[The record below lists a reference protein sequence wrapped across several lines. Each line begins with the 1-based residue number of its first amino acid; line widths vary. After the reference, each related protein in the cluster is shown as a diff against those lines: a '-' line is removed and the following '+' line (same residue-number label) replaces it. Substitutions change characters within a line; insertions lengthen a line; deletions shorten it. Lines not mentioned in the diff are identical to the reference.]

1 MLGFMAGIDAR
12 VEEQEAMYE
21 ELDNFDHKLGLYED
35 YKLLDEHEEP
45 PPPPAE
51 RAALRERRVLERS
64 MATSD
69 PAAARAA
76 RAPRPRSATSHRME
90 TCCMRRVP
98 QPRPMS
104 ALEGGRT
111 VYDAML
117 ESKQYQ
123 EALAMYQTVHASH
136 ARLVERMREEKK
148 RAHMARV
155 QTRRAELRDTL
166 HARQAT
172 ARQAALSRQEFFPLR
187 QTQRAARVKREEAA
201 HARERAA
208 FIRFEGKH
216 GTAEEKARARR
227 ERQEPDWLEE
237 RRGARCL
244 PDVVVSAKYEYE
256 K

>member
-1 MLGFMAGIDAR
+1 
-12 VEEQEAMYE
+12 
-21 ELDNFDHKLGLYED
+21 
-35 YKLLDEHEEP
+35 
-45 PPPPAE
+45 
-51 RAALRERRVLERS
+51 
-64 MATSD
+64 
-69 PAAARAA
+69 
-76 RAPRPRSATSHRME
+76 
-90 TCCMRRVP
+90 MRRVP

-148 RAHMARV
+148 RTHMARV

-187 QTQRAARVKREEAA
+187 QTQRAIVLCKRLHESMSPSARPFTPRAA
-201 HARERAA
+201 AATTASAGGDAAASATCAAAATPTAAAPAAAASPPRLRINERAWA
-208 FIRFEGKH
+208 VAVAASHHKKPSE
-216 GTAEEKARARR
+216 RAPRR
-227 ERQEPDWLEE
+227 TP
-237 RRGARCL
+237 
-244 PDVVVSAKYEYE
+244 PP
-256 K
+256 

>member
-1 MLGFMAGIDAR
+1 ML
-12 VEEQEAMYE
+12 
-21 ELDNFDHKLGLYED
+21 H
-35 YKLLDEHEEP
+35 
-45 PPPPAE
+45 
-51 RAALRERRVLERS
+51 
-64 MATSD
+64 
-69 PAAARAA
+69 ARA
-76 RAPRPRSATSHRME
+76 
-90 TCCMRRVP
+90 P

-136 ARLVERMREEKK
+136 ARLVERMRDEKK

-201 HARERAA
+201 HARARGVHP
-208 FIRFEGKH
+208 IRGQARHRRGEGE
-216 GTAEEKARARR
+216 GARR